1 MIQHTMCT
9 GGHIVSEYT
18 GYTITR
24 FKLIM
29 QVLDQKDFKG
39 FLKVLDMMYK
49 NHLSFY
55 NFYL

>member
-1 MIQHTMCT
+1 MCT

-24 FKLIM
+24 LKLIM

-39 FLKVLDMMYK
+39 FFKSARYDVQK
-49 NHLSFY
+49 SFD
-55 NFYL
+55 FL